1 MSFLLNLAARFS
13 SGKAI
18 EQFSRVNIP
27 YEAACD
33 IALSD
38 DSFIPA
44 ILEHNA
50 LEPYQ
55 IASLVCED
63 TSDVVY
69 NLVNSHPNEASQLF
83 EELLYYRDQGRI

>member
-13 SGKAI
+13 SDAAI

-33 IALSD
+33 VALSN

-44 ILEHNA
+44 LLEHND
-50 LEPYQ
+50 LQPYQ
-55 IASLVCED
+55 IAALACNDISN
-63 TSDVVY
+63 VVD
-69 NLVNSHPNEASQLF
+69 NLVNTHPNEASSIF
-83 EELLYYRDQGRI
+83 EELLYYRNKGRI